1 MLRKGSNGSFEL
13 PATHDAGDEHAL
25 CIGDAKGRQLSDS
38 ERSEDDAIAAGA
50 EPSPRRTASEIFHI
64 GIGSIDVK
72 KNVHDMTARRAI
84 NALNIPPCPAAQLYM
99 HGPPSILPTS
109 PSCDLPLELA

>member
-13 PATHDAGDEHAL
+13 PTMHDAGDEHAL
-25 CIGDAKGRQLSDS
+25 CIGDTKGRQLLDP

-50 EPSPRRTASEIFHI
+50 EPPPGRTASKTLHI

-84 NALNIPPCPAAQLYM
+84 SALNIPPCPAAQLYM
-99 HGPPSILPTS
+99 HGPPSILPTR
-109 PSCDLPLELA
+109 PSCDLPLVLA